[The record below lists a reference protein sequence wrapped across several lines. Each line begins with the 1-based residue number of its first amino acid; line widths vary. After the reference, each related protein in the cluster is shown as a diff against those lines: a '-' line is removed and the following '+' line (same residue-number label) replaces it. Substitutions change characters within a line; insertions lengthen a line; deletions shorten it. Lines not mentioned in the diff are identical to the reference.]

1 MVALPNI
8 STVNYTKIKGTTN
21 QLGSRGTQADYQQFT
36 VSKNGEFNF
45 KINETNTAVKIVDQN
60 NKVVAD
66 FSSNTES
73 ASAAAKLGPG
83 TYTAVISQKMKGVNN
98 RAYSLEV
105 TPRENP
111 VITAG
116 GGMIKG
122 TARKLEGN
130 DPGVQKHGLNV
141 VQGGEFSVNLSM
153 PNARWAIM
161 DKDNKV
167 VASGDTMS
175 KASTTEDILKKPS
188 AKLKPGQ
195 YNVVIVQDSKVERE
209 TPFSLQLVPK
219 VEGLAAPAEQER
231 PIDKTLRERDA
242 RLKQWAAAGSSTTT
256 NKNPNKLTLAYA

>member
-8 STVNYTKIKGTTN
+8 STVNYTKIKGATY
-21 QLGSRGTQADYQQFT
+21 QLGPRGTSADYQQFT

-45 KINETNTAVKIVDQN
+45 KIGETNTAVKIVDQN

-66 FSSNTES
+66 FSSTTDAAS
-73 ASAAAKLGPG
+73 ASAKLGPG
-83 TYTAVISQKMKGVNN
+83 TYTAIIEQKLKGVNN
-98 RAYSLEV
+98 RSYSLEV

-116 GGMIKG
+116 GGIVKG

-130 DPGVQKHGLNV
+130 DTGVQKHGLNV
-141 VQGGEFSVNLSM
+141 VQGGEFSFNLSM
-153 PNARWAIM
+153 PNARWAVM

-175 KASTTEDILKKPS
+175 KATTVEDIMKKPS
-188 AKLKPGQ
+188 AKLQPGQ
-195 YNVVIVQDSKVERE
+195 YSVVIVQDAKLEKE

-219 VEGLAAPAEQER
+219 VEGLAAPAAQER
-231 PIDKTLRERDA
+231 AIDKILRERET
-242 RLKQWAAAGSSTTT
+242 RLKQWAASASTTSG
-256 NKNPNKLTLAYA
+256 NNGNKLTLAYA

>member
-1 MVALPNI
+1 MVALSNI
-8 STVNYTKIKGTTN
+8 STVNYTKLKGTTS
-21 QLGSRGTQADYQQFT
+21 QLSSRGMPVDYQQFT

-45 KINETNTAVKIVDQN
+45 KVNETNTAVKITDQN
-60 NKVVAD
+60 NKVVAE
-66 FSSNTES
+66 FSSSVDAAS
-73 ASAAAKLGPG
+73 ASAKLAPG
-83 TYTAVISQKMKGVNN
+83 TYTAQVEQKIKGVKD
-98 RAYSLEV
+98 RAYSLEI

-130 DPGVQKHGLNV
+130 DSGVQKHGLNV
-141 VQGGEFSVNLSM
+141 VQGGTFTFNLSM
-153 PNARWAIM
+153 PNARWAVM

-175 KASTTEDILKKPS
+175 KATTTEDILKKPS
-188 AKLKPGQ
+188 AKLQPGQ
-195 YNVVIVQDSKVERE
+195 YSVVIVQDSKIEQE

-219 VEGLAAPAEQER
+219 VEGLAAPAAQER

-242 RLKQWAAAGSSTTT
+242 RLKQWAAQSASTT
-256 NKNPNKLTLAYA
+256 KNPNKLTLAYA

>member
-1 MVALPNI
+1 MVDMPNI

-21 QLGSRGTQADYQQFT
+21 QLGPRGTQADYQQFT
-36 VSKNGEFNF
+36 VSNNGEFNF
-45 KINETNTAVKIVDQN
+45 KINDTNTAVKIVDQE
-60 NKVVAD
+60 NKVIVD
-66 FSSNTES
+66 FSSNIEAAS
-73 ASAAAKLGPG
+73 ASAKLGPG
-83 TYTAVISQKMKGVNN
+83 TYTAVIEQKLKGVNN
-98 RAYSLEV
+98 RDYSLEV

-116 GGMIKG
+116 GGMLKG

-130 DPGVQKHGLNV
+130 DTGVQKHGLNV
-141 VQGGEFSVNLSM
+141 VQGGEFAVDISM

-175 KASTTEDILKKPS
+175 KASATDDILKKPS

-195 YNVVIVQDSKVERE
+195 YNVVIVQDSKIEQE

-219 VEGLAAPAEQER
+219 VQGLAAPAEQER
-231 PIDKTLRERDA
+231 PIDKILRERDA
-242 RLKQWAAAGSSTTT
+242 RLKQWAASSSSTTT